1 MINASSVV
9 RRSAHRRG
17 YDVVSAL
24 MIAMLVLGGCASQSV
39 YLQQISVDGPQV
51 QVPLFITNE
60 NKPGDIRITPRIG
73 INLGQRLAGRALGHS
88 KVNADGIY
96 KVDTVNSNGTIRYF
110 EPDGV
115 NSKTFEGNNFSWLP
129 TKVNASLAV
138 EYVAAKSIAF
148 VGGLSY
154 GANSSESY
162 WGGEAGVGFFFE
174 SRNFGVRID
183 LGAHFSTNRY
193 AVDYVVTD
201 SPFTFETRR
210 KQVAF
215 YHEEGKK
222 SHVTSYAA
230 FTVNT
235 KIPGWPV
242 QAFTQMTINRQTLVS
257 LTQKAAFSDE
267 STVLQSVSYF
277 IVTPGLYFDL
287 TTKSRVLLGVHLRDE
302 TELLAADPG
311 VLLTPFVQFELGL

>member
-1 MINASSVV
+1 MIRRFSIAGCGNC
-9 RRSAHRRG
+9 RRSH
-17 YDVVSAL
+17 DFPLLLTLISL
-24 MIAMLVLGGCASQSV
+24 LFGGCASQSV

-51 QVPLFITNE
+51 QAPLFITND
-60 NKPGDIRITPRIG
+60 NKPGEIRVTPRIG

-96 KVDTVNSNGTIRYF
+96 KVDTVNTNGTIQYF

-129 TKVNASLAV
+129 TKVSASVAV

-154 GANSSESY
+154 GANSPENY

-174 SRNFGVRID
+174 SRHFGVRID

-235 KIPGWPV
+235 KVPGWPV

-267 STVLQSVSYF
+267 STVLESVSYF
-277 IVTPGLYFDL
+277 IVTPGLYVDL
-287 TTKSRVLLGVHLRDE
+287 TPKSRVLLGVHLRDE
-302 TELLAADPG
+302 TELLTADPG
-311 VLLTPFVQFELGL
+311 VLLTPFLQFELGW